1 MLAMKN
7 LGRISQNLIL
17 MLLIRKVSRVQ
28 SYVFLINMPLRKYV
42 CANEAPF
49 MTKELH
55 KPI

>member
-42 CANEAPF
+42 CANEASF